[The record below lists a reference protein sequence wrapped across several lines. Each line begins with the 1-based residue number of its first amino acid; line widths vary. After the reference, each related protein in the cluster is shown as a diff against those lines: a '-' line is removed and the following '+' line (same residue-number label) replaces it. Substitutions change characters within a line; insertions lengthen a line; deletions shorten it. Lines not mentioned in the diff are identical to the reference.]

1 MSDSEPEVY
10 EFTVSRTVRIDKA
23 NVENL
28 VLYEVR
34 DFVQIA
40 YSLANG
46 AQEHETCTSAPLSKV
61 GCIRYLLDMYPG
73 LNPATLVGYLGTF
86 WYDWHSFVSKV
97 ACRDTACRV
106 WGYSAP
112 DHPDMYS
119 MTAEFNFFYGEYPGG
134 TGAVIGVSPGLMRA
148 EDGRMITCKLTAP
161 SNERKFAASL
171 ATAKAKVSRLLV
183 RHILRKASEVEI
195 S

>member
-1 MSDSEPEVY
+1 MSDSESEVY
-10 EFTVSRTVRIDKA
+10 EFTVSRTVRIDRA

-28 VLYEVR
+28 VLYEVL

-46 AQEHETCTSAPLSKV
+46 AQERETCISAPLSKV

-73 LNPATLVGYLGTF
+73 LNPATLVGYLGTL

-97 ACRDTACRV
+97 ACRDTALRV
-106 WGYSAP
+106 WVYCIP
-112 DHPDMYS
+112 DHPYMY
-119 MTAEFNFFYGEYPGG
+119 TVTTEFNFFYGEYPHL
-134 TGAVIGVSPGLMRA
+134 TGAVIGVSPDLMRA
-148 EDGRMITCKLTAP
+148 EDGHMITCKLAAP
-161 SNERKFAASL
+161 SSGLKFAASL